1 MIPHGRSISTH
12 LLRIQAVILLVLMAA
27 GCASVVSAG
36 VNLQPEPTLT
46 NEVAP
51 TTLPEPTPPVQADTE
66 TIIPTTLPSEKPVVE
81 VTFAEISTQAVI
93 HQRPPLYE
101 APLALNPHDH
111 FYFYRPVPMDY
122 AEEPVADYRYG
133 YVLPKTTTLHTGTDI
148 KEPLH
153 TPILAAADGKV
164 VFAGFGLL
172 KGNGDK
178 DDPYGLAVVIRHN
191 LSYQNKTILTVYAH
205 MEKTAVTQG
214 EWVKAGDQIG
224 YVGLTG
230 ATSGPHV
237 HIEIRL
243 EVNEQEYQVQNPE
256 LWMVPPVGYGV
267 LVGRVKSTGG
277 ALLGERQVWV
287 KSMDTN
293 QTWTM
298 YTYSTR
304 MNHVDA
310 YYRENLVLSD
320 LPAGKYEVSFYYFG
334 LQKQIIEIYPGA
346 ISYFQYEGRNGFTV
360 GAPSASSPEEFLNP

>member
-1 MIPHGRSISTH
+1 MIRS
-12 LLRIQAVILLVLMAA
+12 QAVLLLVLTSA
-27 GCASVVSAG
+27 GCASVVSAA
-36 VNLQPEPTLT
+36 VNLKPAATPATVIT
-46 NEVAP
+46 PSN
-51 TTLPEPTPPVQADTE
+51 LPGPTPPAQTYLAAAV
-66 TIIPTTLPSEKPVVE
+66 PSEAPAEKSMFE
-81 VTFAEISTQAVI
+81 MTFAEVSTQAVTY
-93 HQRPPLYE
+93 QRPPLYE

-178 DDPYGLAVVIRHN
+178 NDPYGLAVVIRHN

-205 MEKTAVTQG
+205 MEKAAVTLGQ
-214 EWVKAGDQIG
+214 WVKAGDQIG

-243 EVNEQEYQVQNPE
+243 EVNEQEYEVQNPE

-267 LVGRVKSTGG
+267 LAGRVMSTGG
-277 ALLGERQVWV
+277 ALLGERQVWI
-287 KSMDTN
+287 KSLDTN

-334 LQKQIIEIYPGA
+334 LQKQMIEIYPGA

-360 GAPSASSPEEFLNP
+360 GAPPAPSPEEFLNP